1 MKKGFYIKGIDEKL
15 YRELKAEAA
24 RRGVPLYSL
33 LNDAIRFYLNMR
45 NSLAIETEENA
56 NNRVY
61 MSLVFSNR
69 FKGKWVAIC
78 MGKVLGFA
86 DSWDKAVEIMR
97 KYVKKNRVN
106 HGIVAKIGE
115 KIEEEVEILGSTFE
129 MF

>member
-1 MKKGFYIKGIDEKL
+1 MEKGFYIKGIDEKL

-45 NSLAIETEENA
+45 NSLAIETEEDV

-69 FKGKWVAIC
+69 FKGKWVVIC

-97 KYVKKNRVN
+97 KYAKKNRVN

-115 KIEEEVEILGSTFE
+115 KIEEEVEILGSTFK